1 MFEGGIWN
9 QSILQNLW
17 LKKMYSL
24 TMSNNGA
31 DKIIV
36 FGDGINV
43 KILDSFASL
52 AKFKI
57 DTDYFRI
64 NQNSTVGYYII

>member
-9 QSILQNLW
+9 QSILQKLW
-17 LKKMYSL
+17 LKKMYLL

-31 DKIIV
+31 DKIII
-36 FGDGINV
+36 FGDGTNV
-43 KILDSFASL
+43 KILDSVNALS
-52 AKFKI
+52 KFRI

-64 NQNSTVGYYII
+64 NQGALVGFYIV